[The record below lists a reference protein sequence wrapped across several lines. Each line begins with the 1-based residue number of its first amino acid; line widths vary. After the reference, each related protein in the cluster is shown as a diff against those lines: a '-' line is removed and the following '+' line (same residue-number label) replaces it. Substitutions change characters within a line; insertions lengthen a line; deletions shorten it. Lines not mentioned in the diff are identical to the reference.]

1 MTKKMTNPTEPV
13 NLRIERSPPPRLH
26 LHTRGTQPAKIDNDE
41 NDDPLIAT
49 TIMMIR
55 IRRMIMLR
63 RRKRTLMSTEHPK
76 TLMAT
81 MIMMIRGTRMKRKS
95 TVMSTELPDS
105 AASRSSILCSKYL
118 ARSSF
123 SSGLRPQIDI
133 FSFSS
138 IFLY

>member
-1 MTKKMTNPTEPV
+1 MF
-13 NLRIERSPPPRLH
+13 RR
-26 LHTRGTQPAKIDNDE
+26 RGRVM
-41 NDDPLIAT
+41 L
-49 TIMMIR
+49 MM
-55 IRRMIMLR
+55 
-63 RRKRTLMSTEHPK
+63 RKRTVMSTEHPI

-81 MIMMIRGTRMKRKS
+81 MIMMVRGTRMTMIMMRKR

-105 AASRSSILCSKYL
+105 AASRSRILCSKYF

-138 IFLY
+138 IFLSLVKVNAIAFIVYS

>member
-1 MTKKMTNPTEPV
+1 M
-13 NLRIERSPPPRLH
+13 NLRIERSPRPRLH
-26 LHTRGTQPAKIDNDE
+26 LHTRGTQPAKIDNDLDEE
-41 NDDPLIAT
+41 NNDPLITT

-55 IRRMIMLR
+55 TRRVIMLR
-63 RRKRTLMSTEHPK
+63 RRKRTLMYTEHPIAV
-76 TLMAT
+76 MAT
-81 MIMMIRGTRMKRKS
+81 MIMMIRGTRMIMMRKR

-105 AASRSSILCSKYL
+105 PASRSSILCSKYF